1 MTFVT
6 IKGEWNLLTIFTGFS
21 AAPTELFRTVISLST
36 LLHPRWKKKGTARKR
51 VWSKAQF
58 SWRHRWP
65 GMRKQI
71 SVFFHLPRKHV
82 WRCSFFLRFFCFF
95 FSLLF
100 FTAKTTSLRGTRHYR
115 DDTISPV
122 ANFVCDYSRE
132 PPRLPT
138 SIHPLPLVK
147 WRALTS
153 SIVYLEAWHWVT
165 CLPIVLIN
173 FPKICVY
180 IGITYTFYENLYYYL
195 DY

>member
-95 FSLLF
+95 FFASFLHRENYIAKRHATLSRRYDIACCEFRVRLF
-100 FTAKTTSLRGTRHYR
+100 ARATTIADIYPST
-115 DDTISPV
+115 
-122 ANFVCDYSRE
+122 
-132 PPRLPT
+132 PT
-138 SIHPLPLVK
+138 
-147 WRALTS
+147 
-153 SIVYLEAWHWVT
+153 
-165 CLPIVLIN
+165 C
-173 FPKICVY
+173 
-180 IGITYTFYENLYYYL
+180 
-195 DY
+195 